1 MWVAALSMQ
10 PLHAMVN
17 QLYPGMAPSPSA
29 GTLTPVHAC
38 SLPAGRVAMLAA
50 LGFVVGEQ
58 LEDFP
63 AFMNWDGD
71 VAGPAIYQFQ
81 QIEEKRPLFWEV
93 SR

>member
-1 MWVAALSMQ
+1 
-10 PLHAMVN
+10 
-17 QLYPGMAPSPSA
+17 
-29 GTLTPVHAC
+29 
-38 SLPAGRVAMLAA
+38 MLAA

-81 QIEEKRPLFWEV
+81 QIEDKRPLFWEV
-93 SR
+93 SMGGRGWVGGWGV